1 MVCFAMKQIWLVF
14 RVPLPVDMDGK
25 SKSEATG
32 LLREARRLLR
42 AGGSFRVVV
51 GEMFFFFS
59 ENDSKLGN
67 TLPEI
72 NIAPENRP
80 SQKES
85 SLPTSNHPFSGA
97 MLVAGRVPSLKL
109 TKNILKKRLNQAHI
123 FF

>member
-51 GEMFFFFS
+51 GEMFFFFFG
-59 ENDSKLGN
+59 EWFKIGKYPPWN
-67 TLPEI
+67 
-72 NIAPENRP
+72 
-80 SQKES
+80 
-85 SLPTSNHPFSGA
+85 
-97 MLVAGRVPSLKL
+97 
-109 TKNILKKRLNQAHI
+109 
-123 FF
+123 